1 MKLVKPSVE
10 IISLCQNPL
19 ETIEAAGR
27 TCYKSENRAGPG
39 TAPEFC
45 NRILHDYK
53 HESVI
58 EHSAMTVRFV
68 CDRGVS
74 HELVRHRLAAYS
86 QESTRYCNYT
96 KGKFEGQVSVI
107 EPKELEGNPEARRWW
122 NIGIKAAEEAYQ
134 NMIKFGAPPEIA
146 RDVLPTVTKTEV
158 VMTANFRE
166 WRHVF
171 SMRCHKNAHPRIR
184 SLMLELLKLVK
195 LEVPVI
201 FDDLWEQYGR
211 KNGE

>member
-107 EPKELEGNPEARRWW
+107 EPKELDGNPEARR
-122 NIGIKAAEEAYQ
+122 
-134 NMIKFGAPPEIA
+134 
-146 RDVLPTVTKTEV
+146 
-158 VMTANFRE
+158 
-166 WRHVF
+166 
-171 SMRCHKNAHPRIR
+171 
-184 SLMLELLKLVK
+184 
-195 LEVPVI
+195 
-201 FDDLWEQYGR
+201 
-211 KNGE
+211 